1 MAYTQVSAEDA
12 AELLDAAGMA
22 GLVGISP
29 LEGGWANSNF
39 LLQLADG
46 SRLVLKVWNER
57 TPEQVEE
64 LIGHTCW
71 IAEHGVATPVPL
83 QLGDGARM
91 LVKDGLA
98 WMLLPYVD
106 AGWLASDSDS
116 LYSLGEV
123 MAQLHAVPV
132 CDGLSSS
139 YYMGFRL
146 WEDMFEQA
154 DAEGAWSPFLR
165 QLEEES
171 VQLKEDIHD
180 GLPNGIIH
188 GDLFPDNVL
197 GTSGKVLAVLDF
209 EEICVGAIALDLVM
223 AFVGFGWQDGEP
235 VTERWQAILS
245 GYESVRKLTGAER
258 TALPILHRFATLAV
272 AAWRYWQFV
281 MNIPDTEHADRYLE
295 MTARLDKPLPF

>member
-46 SRLVLKVWNER
+46 SRLGLKIWNER

-64 LIGHTCW
+64 LIEHTCW
-71 IAEHGVATPVPL
+71 IAEYGVATPVPL

-139 YYMGFRL
+139 YFMGFRL
-146 WEDMFEQA
+146 WGDMIEQA

-165 QLEEES
+165 QLEQES
-171 VQLKEDIHD
+171 VRLKEDIPD

-223 AFVGFGWQDGEP
+223 AFVGFGWQNGEP

-245 GYESVRKLTGAER
+245 GYESVRELTGAER

-281 MNIPDTEHADRYLE
+281 MNIPDTEHAARYLE

>member
-1 MAYTQVSAEDA
+1 MAYTEVSREQAT
-12 AELLDAAGMA
+12 ELLDAAGLA
-22 GLVGISP
+22 DLVSISP

-39 LLQLADG
+39 QLLLDDS
-46 SRLVLKVWNER
+46 SRVVLKVWNER

-64 LIGHTCW
+64 LIEHTCW
-71 IAEHGVATPVPL
+71 IAEHGFPTPVPL
-83 QLGDGARM
+83 QLSGGERM
-91 LVKDGLA
+91 LTKDGLA
-98 WMLLPYVD
+98 WMLLPFVD
-106 AGWLASDSDS
+106 AGWLDSDSDS

-146 WEDMFEQA
+146 WEDMFEHA
-154 DAEGAWSPFLR
+154 DAGGAWSPFLR
-165 QLEEES
+165 QLEQEA
-171 VQLKEDIHD
+171 VRFKEDIPD

-197 GTSGKVLAVLDF
+197 GMSGKVLAVLDF
-209 EEICVGAIALDLVM
+209 EEMCVGAIALDLVM
-223 AFVGFGWQDGEP
+223 AFVGFGWRDGEP

-245 GYESVRKLTGAER
+245 GYESVREITETER
-258 TALPILHRFATLAV
+258 AALPILHRFATLSV

-281 MNIPDTEHADRYLE
+281 MNIPGSEHADRYLE

>member
-1 MAYTQVSAEDA
+1 MAYTEVSREQAT
-12 AELLDAAGMA
+12 ELLDAAGLA
-22 GLVGISP
+22 DLVSISP

-39 LLQLADG
+39 QLLLDDS
-46 SRLVLKVWNER
+46 SRVVLKVWNER

-64 LIGHTCW
+64 LIEHTCW
-71 IAEHGVATPVPL
+71 IAEHGFPTPVPL
-83 QLGDGARM
+83 QLSGGERM
-91 LVKDGLA
+91 LTKDGLA
-98 WMLLPYVD
+98 WMLLPFVD
-106 AGWLASDSDS
+106 AGWLDSDSDS

-146 WEDMFEQA
+146 WEDMFEHA
-154 DAEGAWSPFLR
+154 DAGGAWSPFLR
-165 QLEEES
+165 QLEQEA
-171 VQLKEDIHD
+171 VRLKEDIPD

-197 GTSGKVLAVLDF
+197 GMSGKVLAVLDF
-209 EEICVGAIALDLVM
+209 EEMCVGAIALDLVM
-223 AFVGFGWQDGEP
+223 AFVGFGWRDGEP

-245 GYESVRKLTGAER
+245 GYESVREITETER
-258 TALPILHRFATLAV
+258 AALPILHRFATLSV

-281 MNIPDTEHADRYLE
+281 MNIPGSEHADRYLE

>member
-1 MAYTQVSAEDA
+1 MAYTEVSREQAT
-12 AELLDAAGMA
+12 ELLDAAGLA
-22 GLVGISP
+22 DLVSISP
-29 LEGGWANSNF
+29 LKGGWANSNF
-39 LLQLADG
+39 QLLLVDDT
-46 SRLVLKVWNER
+46 RVVLKVWNER
-57 TPEQVEE
+57 TPEQVQE
-64 LIGHTCW
+64 LIEHTCW
-71 IAEHGVATPVPL
+71 IGEHGFPTPVPL
-83 QLGDGARM
+83 QLTGKNRM
-91 LVKDGLA
+91 LTKDGLA
-98 WMLLPYVD
+98 WMLLPFVD

-116 LYSLGEV
+116 LYSLGKV
-123 MAQLHAVPV
+123 MAQLHAIPV

-146 WEDMFEQA
+146 WEDMFEHA
-154 DAEGAWSPFLR
+154 DAGGTWSPFLR
-165 QLEEES
+165 QLEQEALR
-171 VQLKEDIHD
+171 LKEDIPD

-209 EEICVGAIALDLVM
+209 EEMCVGAIALDLVM

-245 GYESVRKLTGAER
+245 GYESER
-258 TALPILHRFATLAV
+258 EITETERAALPILHRFATLSV

>member
-1 MAYTQVSAEDA
+1 MAYTEVSREQAT
-12 AELLDAAGMA
+12 ELLDAAGLA
-22 GLVGISP
+22 DLVSISP
-29 LEGGWANSNF
+29 LKGGWANSNF
-39 LLQLADG
+39 QLLLVDDT
-46 SRLVLKVWNER
+46 RVVLKVWNER
-57 TPEQVEE
+57 TPDQVQE
-64 LIGHTCW
+64 LIEHTCW
-71 IAEHGVATPVPL
+71 IAEHGFPTPVPL
-83 QLGDGARM
+83 QLTGGERM
-91 LVKDGLA
+91 LTKDGLA
-98 WMLLPYVD
+98 WMLLPFVD
-106 AGWLASDSDS
+106 AGWLASDSES
-116 LYSLGEV
+116 LYSLGKV
-123 MAQLHAVPV
+123 MAQLHAIPV

-146 WEDMFEQA
+146 WKDMFEHA
-154 DAEGAWSPFLR
+154 DAGGTWSPFLR
-165 QLEEES
+165 QLEQEAL
-171 VQLKEDIHD
+171 QLNEDIPD

-209 EEICVGAIALDLVM
+209 EEMCVGAIALDLVM

-245 GYESVRKLTGAER
+245 GYESER
-258 TALPILHRFATLAV
+258 EITETERAALPILHRFATLSV